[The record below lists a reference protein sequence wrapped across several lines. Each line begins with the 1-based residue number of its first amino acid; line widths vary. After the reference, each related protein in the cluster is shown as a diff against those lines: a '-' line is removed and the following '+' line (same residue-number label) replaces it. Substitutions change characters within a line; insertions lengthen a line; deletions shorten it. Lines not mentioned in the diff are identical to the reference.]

1 MSDEKKTVL
10 SMRHINKTFPGVKAL
25 SDAQLT
31 LREGEIH
38 ALMGENGAGKSTL
51 MKIMTG
57 VYTRDSGKMY
67 LQNQSSNQLEEVE
80 IKSPL
85 VGQKL
90 GLSMVFQEFNLLE
103 NMNIAENIFIGR
115 EPLGVGQTVDKKQLL
130 QNAVEE
136 LKKVNLD
143 IDPNTEV
150 SKLSC
155 GQKQCVEI
163 AKALSFNARVVVFDE
178 PTASLS
184 EKESQT
190 LFKLIKELK
199 AKGVCIVYISHRMEE
214 VFELSDRI
222 TVFRNGKYI
231 DTVNTKDVQEKDIIS
246 MMIGHELNI
255 EKKSGSEFVNKDK
268 VVLEVKNVEVFPG
281 AKPVNFKLYE
291 KEILGFFGLV
301 GAGRT
306 ELARV
311 IFGVDPIGSG
321 EIYVEGGKVK
331 ISSPKDAIQAG
342 IGLVPEDRKGLGLIL
357 GMSIKDNM
365 LISKIG
371 QFKSSLLNKK
381 ALKNITGTF
390 ISDLGISLRNEEQEV
405 KELSGGNQQKV
416 VIAKWLAMKPNI
428 LIMDEPTRGIDIGA
442 KSEIYALM
450 RKMTEQ
456 GMSIIMI
463 SSEMSE
469 VMQVSDRI
477 LVMHEG
483 ILRGLAYII
492 TGGNSIVWSND
503 NFTKI
508 GTGYMG
514 PVPIP
519 VIIMIVA
526 IIFGVMLTTKFRFG
540 RYIYAVGGNMET
552 SRWSG
557 IPVVKVKILVYV
569 IMGVLTSIAG
579 LIVTTRLGSGQP
591 SAGLNFEMDCI
602 TASVVGGTSMSGGRG
617 KVMGTIVGVL
627 LLTVLTNGMTLVG
640 MNTYWQ
646 QVLKGVIIVV
656 SVLADTRGKAK

>member
-1 MSDEKKTVL
+1 MAFQTIVKMEGISKAFAG
-10 SMRHINKTFPGVKAL
+10 IKAL
-25 SDAQLT
+25 DDVQIE
-31 LREGEIH
+31 LRKGEVH

-57 VYTRDSGKMY
+57 VYSSDSGKMY
-67 LQNQSSNQLEEVE
+67 LHNTSSNQLEEVE
-80 IKSPL
+80 VKSPIAA
-85 VGQKL
+85 QKL

-130 QNAVEE
+130 QNAVAE

-143 IDPNTEV
+143 IDPITEV

-190 LFKLIKELK
+190 LFKIIKNLK

-231 DTVNTKDVQEKDIIS
+231 DTVNTRDVQEKDIIS
-246 MMIGHELNI
+246 MMIGHKLNI
-255 EKKSGSEFVNKDK
+255 LKKSGKEFVNKNK
-268 VVLEVKNVEVFPG
+268 VVLEVKNVKIFPG

-306 ELARV
+306 ELARI

-342 IGLVPEDRKGLGLIL
+342 IGLVPEDRKGLGLVL
-357 GMSIKDNM
+357 GMSIKDNI

-371 QFKSSLLNKK
+371 QFKSALLDKK
-381 ALKNITGTF
+381 VLKNITGAF

-416 VIAKWLAMKPNI
+416 VIAKWLAMEPNI

-442 KSEIYALM
+442 KSEIYSLM

-463 SSEMSE
+463 SSEMTE

-483 ILRGLAYII
+483 SISGELTAEDVTKNNIMKAAF
-492 TGGNSIVWSND
+492 GGV
-503 NFTKI
+503 
-508 GTGYMG
+508 
-514 PVPIP
+514 
-519 VIIMIVA
+519 
-526 IIFGVMLTTKFRFG
+526 
-540 RYIYAVGGNMET
+540 E
-552 SRWSG
+552 
-557 IPVVKVKILVYV
+557 
-569 IMGVLTSIAG
+569 
-579 LIVTTRLGSGQP
+579 
-591 SAGLNFEMDCI
+591 
-602 TASVVGGTSMSGGRG
+602 
-617 KVMGTIVGVL
+617 
-627 LLTVLTNGMTLVG
+627 
-640 MNTYWQ
+640 
-646 QVLKGVIIVV
+646 
-656 SVLADTRGKAK
+656 

>member
-1 MSDEKKTVL
+1 MTSQTIVKMEGISKAFAG
-10 SMRHINKTFPGVKAL
+10 IKAL
-25 SDAQLT
+25 DNVQID
-31 LREGEIH
+31 LRQGEIH

-57 VYTRDSGKMY
+57 VYSRDSGKMY
-67 LQNQSSNQLEEVE
+67 LQNTSSQQLEEVE

-85 VGQKL
+85 AAQKL

-115 EPLGVGQTVDKKQLL
+115 EPLEPGRTVDKKQLL
-130 QNAVEE
+130 QNAVTE
-136 LKKVNLD
+136 LKKVNLN
-143 IDPNTEV
+143 IDPSTEV

-163 AKALSFNARVVVFDE
+163 AKALSFHARVVVFDE

-190 LFKLIKELK
+190 LFKLIKDLK

-255 EKKSGSEFVNKDK
+255 EKNSGSEFVNKNN
-268 VVLEVKNVEVFPG
+268 VVLEVKNIQVFPG

-291 KEILGFFGLV
+291 KEVLGFFGLV

-306 ELARV
+306 ELARI
-311 IFGVDPIGSG
+311 IFGVDPIGDG

-342 IGLVPEDRKGLGLIL
+342 IGLVPEDRKGLGLVL

-371 QFKSSLLNKK
+371 QFKNSLLDKK
-381 ALKNITGTF
+381 VLKNITGTF
-390 ISDLGISLRNEEQEV
+390 ISDLGINLRNEEQEV

-416 VIAKWLAMKPNI
+416 VIAKLLCCDPDV
-428 LIMDEPTRGIDIGA
+428 LIFDEPTVGVDVEA
-442 KSEIYALM
+442 KEEIYKIMEELTA
-450 RKMTEQ
+450 Q
-456 GMSIIMI
+456 GKSIILI
-463 SSEMSE
+463 SSYLPE
-469 VMQVSDRI
+469 VMGLSDRLI
-477 LVMHEG
+477 VMAQG
-483 ILRGLAYII
+483 KI
-492 TGGNSIVWSND
+492 TGE
-503 NFTKI
+503 F
-508 GTGYMG
+508 
-514 PVPIP
+514 
-519 VIIMIVA
+519 
-526 IIFGVMLTTKFRFG
+526 
-540 RYIYAVGGNMET
+540 
-552 SRWSG
+552 
-557 IPVVKVKILVYV
+557 
-569 IMGVLTSIAG
+569 
-579 LIVTTRLGSGQP
+579 
-591 SAGLNFEMDCI
+591 
-602 TASVVGGTSMSGGRG
+602 ASEELKNLREED
-617 KVMGTIVGVL
+617 
-627 LLTVLTNGMTLVG
+627 
-640 MNTYWQ
+640 
-646 QVLKGVIIVV
+646 VLKRASIE
-656 SVLADTRGKAK
+656 S

>member
-1 MSDEKKTVL
+1 MTSQTIVKMEGISKAFAG
-10 SMRHINKTFPGVKAL
+10 IKAL
-25 SDAQLT
+25 DNVQID
-31 LREGEIH
+31 LRQGEIH

-57 VYTRDSGKMY
+57 VYSRDSGKMY
-67 LQNQSSNQLEEVE
+67 LQNTSSQQLEEVE

-85 VGQKL
+85 AAQKL

-115 EPLGVGQTVDKKQLL
+115 EPLEPGRTVDKKQLL
-130 QNAVEE
+130 QNAVTE
-136 LKKVNLD
+136 LKKVNLN
-143 IDPNTEV
+143 IDPSTEV

-163 AKALSFNARVVVFDE
+163 AKALSFHARVVVFDE

-190 LFKLIKELK
+190 LFKLIKDLK

-231 DTVNTKDVQEKDIIS
+231 DSQYKRCSGKDIIS

-255 EKKSGSEFVNKDK
+255 EKNSGSEFVNKNN
-268 VVLEVKNVEVFPG
+268 VVLEVKNIQVFPG

-291 KEILGFFGLV
+291 KSSWIFGLV

-306 ELARV
+306 ELARI
-311 IFGVDPIGSG
+311 IFGVDPIGGG

-342 IGLVPEDRKGLGLIL
+342 IGLVPEDRKGLGLVL

-371 QFKSSLLNKK
+371 QFKNSLLDKK
-381 ALKNITGTF
+381 VLKNITGTF
-390 ISDLGISLRNEEQEV
+390 ISDLGINLRNEEQEV

-416 VIAKWLAMKPNI
+416 VIAKWLAMEPNI

-442 KSEIYALM
+442 KSEIYNLM

-463 SSEMSE
+463 SSEMAE

-483 ILRGLAYII
+483 SISGELTAEEVTRNNIMQAAF
-492 TGGNSIVWSND
+492 GG
-503 NFTKI
+503 
-508 GTGYMG
+508 
-514 PVPIP
+514 
-519 VIIMIVA
+519 
-526 IIFGVMLTTKFRFG
+526 
-540 RYIYAVGGNMET
+540 
-552 SRWSG
+552 
-557 IPVVKVKILVYV
+557 VKK
-569 IMGVLTSIAG
+569 
-579 LIVTTRLGSGQP
+579 
-591 SAGLNFEMDCI
+591 
-602 TASVVGGTSMSGGRG
+602 
-617 KVMGTIVGVL
+617 
-627 LLTVLTNGMTLVG
+627 
-640 MNTYWQ
+640 
-646 QVLKGVIIVV
+646 
-656 SVLADTRGKAK
+656 

>member
-1 MSDEKKTVL
+1 
-10 SMRHINKTFPGVKAL
+10 
-25 SDAQLT
+25 
-31 LREGEIH
+31 
-38 ALMGENGAGKSTL
+38 MGENGAGKSTL

-365 LISKIG
+365 LIPKIG

-416 VIAKWLAMKPNI
+416 FLARWLNTDAEILLLDNPTQGIDVGAKAEIYKLILELAKQGKTI
-428 LIMDEPTRGIDIGA
+428 LINTLEIPEIQKVADYCAVFYNGEIIKVLEHQEIDE
-442 KSEIYALM
+442 
-450 RKMTEQ
+450 MT
-456 GMSIIMI
+456 
-463 SSEMSE
+463 
-469 VMQVSDRI
+469 VMMYSTNAAQAE
-477 LVMHEG
+477 EG
-483 ILRGLAYII
+483 
-492 TGGNSIVWSND
+492 
-503 NFTKI
+503 K
-508 GTGYMG
+508 
-514 PVPIP
+514 
-519 VIIMIVA
+519 
-526 IIFGVMLTTKFRFG
+526 
-540 RYIYAVGGNMET
+540 
-552 SRWSG
+552 
-557 IPVVKVKILVYV
+557 
-569 IMGVLTSIAG
+569 
-579 LIVTTRLGSGQP
+579 
-591 SAGLNFEMDCI
+591 
-602 TASVVGGTSMSGGRG
+602 
-617 KVMGTIVGVL
+617 
-627 LLTVLTNGMTLVG
+627 
-640 MNTYWQ
+640 
-646 QVLKGVIIVV
+646 
-656 SVLADTRGKAK
+656 

>member
-1 MSDEKKTVL
+1 MMSQTIVKMEGISKAFAG
-10 SMRHINKTFPGVKAL
+10 IKAL
-25 SDAQLT
+25 DNVQID
-31 LREGEIH
+31 LRQGEIH

-57 VYTRDSGKMY
+57 VYSRDSGKMY
-67 LQNQSSNQLEEVE
+67 LQNASSNQLEEVE

-85 VGQKL
+85 AAQKL

-115 EPLGVGQTVDKKQLL
+115 EPLGAGQTVDKKQLI
-130 QNAVEE
+130 QNAAVE

-143 IDPNTEV
+143 IDPSTEV

-184 EKESQT
+184 ERESQT

-199 AKGVCIVYISHRMEE
+199 EKGVCIVYISHRMEE

-255 EKKSGSEFVNKDK
+255 EKKSGSEFVNKNK
-268 VVLEVKNVEVFPG
+268 VVLEVKNVQVFPG
-281 AKPVNFKLYE
+281 AKPVSFKLYE

-306 ELARV
+306 ELARI

-381 ALKNITGTF
+381 TLKNITGTF

-416 VIAKWLAMKPNI
+416 VIAKWLATKPKV
-428 LIMDEPTRGIDIGA
+428 LIMDEPTRGIDVGS
-442 KSEIYALM
+442 KNQIYALINDLA
-450 RKMTEQ
+450 KQ
-456 GMSIIMI
+456 GIGIIMI
-463 SSEMSE
+463 SSELPE
-469 VMQVSDRI
+469 VLQVSNNI
-477 LVMHEG
+477 VVFAAG
-483 ILRGLAYII
+483 KI
-492 TGGNSIVWSND
+492 TGRLENKD
-503 NFTKI
+503 
-508 GTGYMG
+508 
-514 PVPIP
+514 
-519 VIIMIVA
+519 
-526 IIFGVMLTTKFRFG
+526 LTQD
-540 RYIYAVGGNMET
+540 ILLDYAT
-552 SRWSG
+552 S
-557 IPVVKVKILVYV
+557 
-569 IMGVLTSIAG
+569 
-579 LIVTTRLGSGQP
+579 Q
-591 SAGLNFEMDCI
+591 
-602 TASVVGGTSMSGGRG
+602 TAV
-617 KVMGTIVGVL
+617 
-627 LLTVLTNGMTLVG
+627 
-640 MNTYWQ
+640 
-646 QVLKGVIIVV
+646 
-656 SVLADTRGKAK
+656 

>member
-1 MSDEKKTVL
+1 MMSQTIVKMEGISKAFAG
-10 SMRHINKTFPGVKAL
+10 IKAL
-25 SDAQLT
+25 DNVQID
-31 LREGEIH
+31 LRQGEIH

-57 VYTRDSGKMY
+57 VYSRDSGKMY
-67 LQNQSSNQLEEVE
+67 LQNASSNQLEEVE

-85 VGQKL
+85 AAQKL

-115 EPLGVGQTVDKKQLL
+115 EPLGAGQTVDKKQLI
-130 QNAVEE
+130 QNAAVE

-143 IDPNTEV
+143 IDPSTEV

-184 EKESQT
+184 ERESQT

-199 AKGVCIVYISHRMEE
+199 EKGVCIVYISHRMEE

-255 EKKSGSEFVNKDK
+255 EKKSGSEFVNKNK
-268 VVLEVKNVEVFPG
+268 VVLEIKNVQVFPG
-281 AKPVNFKLYE
+281 AKPVSFKLYE

-306 ELARV
+306 ELARI

-381 ALKNITGTF
+381 TLKNITGTF

-416 VIAKWLAMKPNI
+416 VIAKWLTRDSEI
-428 LIMDEPTRGIDIGA
+428 LIFDEPTRGIDVGA
-442 KSEIYALM
+442 KNEIYKLM
-450 RKMTEQ
+450 SKLAAE
-456 GMSIIMI
+456 GKSIIMI
-463 SSEMSE
+463 SSEMTE
-469 VMQVSDRI
+469 ILRMSDRI
-477 LVMHEG
+477 IVMCE
-483 ILRGLAYII
+483 
-492 TGGNSIVWSND
+492 
-503 NFTKI
+503 
-508 GTGYMG
+508 
-514 PVPIP
+514 
-519 VIIMIVA
+519 
-526 IIFGVMLTTKFRFG
+526 
-540 RYIYAVGGNMET
+540 
-552 SRWSG
+552 
-557 IPVVKVKILVYV
+557 
-569 IMGVLTSIAG
+569 
-579 LIVTTRLGSGQP
+579 
-591 SAGLNFEMDCI
+591 
-602 TASVVGGTSMSGGRG
+602 G
-617 KVMGTIVGVL
+617 KVTGNIDISEATQEHI
-627 LLTVLTNGMTLVG
+627 
-640 MNTYWQ
+640 MN
-646 QVLKGVIIVV
+646 K
-656 SVLADTRGKAK
+656 ATRNID

>member
-1 MSDEKKTVL
+1 MEPILTLKNVTKEY
-10 SMRHINKTFPGVKAL
+10 PGVVAL
-25 SDAQLT
+25 DHMNL
-31 LREGEIH
+31 EVYPGEVH

-483 ILRGLAYII
+483 SISGELTAEEVTRNNIMQAAF
-492 TGGNSIVWSND
+492 GG
-503 NFTKI
+503 
-508 GTGYMG
+508 
-514 PVPIP
+514 
-519 VIIMIVA
+519 
-526 IIFGVMLTTKFRFG
+526 
-540 RYIYAVGGNMET
+540 
-552 SRWSG
+552 
-557 IPVVKVKILVYV
+557 VK
-569 IMGVLTSIAG
+569 
-579 LIVTTRLGSGQP
+579 
-591 SAGLNFEMDCI
+591 E
-602 TASVVGGTSMSGGRG
+602 
-617 KVMGTIVGVL
+617 
-627 LLTVLTNGMTLVG
+627 
-640 MNTYWQ
+640 
-646 QVLKGVIIVV
+646 
-656 SVLADTRGKAK
+656 

>member
-1 MSDEKKTVL
+1 MTSQTIVKMEGISKAFAG
-10 SMRHINKTFPGVKAL
+10 IKAL
-25 SDAQLT
+25 DNEMIVQLK
-31 LREGEIH
+31 GELH
-38 ALMGENGAGKSTL
+38 GLLGENGRGKSTQK
-51 MKIMTG
+51 KIMTG
-57 VYTRDSGKMY
+57 VYSRDSGKMY
-67 LQNQSSNQLEEVE
+67 LQNTSSQQLEEVE

-85 VGQKL
+85 AAQKL

-115 EPLGVGQTVDKKQLL
+115 EPLEPGRTVDKKQLL
-130 QNAVEE
+130 QNAVTE
-136 LKKVNLD
+136 LKKVNLN
-143 IDPNTEV
+143 IDPSTEV

-163 AKALSFNARVVVFDE
+163 AKALSFHARVVVFDE

-190 LFKLIKELK
+190 LFKLIKDLK

-255 EKKSGSEFVNKDK
+255 EKNSGSEFVNKNN
-268 VVLEVKNVEVFPG
+268 VVLEVKNIQVFPG

-291 KEILGFFGLV
+291 KEVLGFFGLV

-306 ELARV
+306 ELARI
-311 IFGVDPIGSG
+311 IFGVDPIGGG

-342 IGLVPEDRKGLGLIL
+342 IGLVPEDRKGLGLVL

-371 QFKSSLLNKK
+371 QFKNSLLDKK
-381 ALKNITGTF
+381 VLKNITGTF
-390 ISDLGISLRNEEQEV
+390 ISDLGINLRNEEQEV

-416 VIAKWLAMKPNI
+416 VIAKWLAMEPNI
-428 LIMDEPTRGIDIGA
+428 LIMDEPTRGFDIGA
-442 KSEIYALM
+442 KSEIYNLM

-463 SSEMSE
+463 SSEMAE

-483 ILRGLAYII
+483 SISGELTAEEVTRNNIMQAAF
-492 TGGNSIVWSND
+492 GG
-503 NFTKI
+503 
-508 GTGYMG
+508 
-514 PVPIP
+514 
-519 VIIMIVA
+519 
-526 IIFGVMLTTKFRFG
+526 
-540 RYIYAVGGNMET
+540 
-552 SRWSG
+552 
-557 IPVVKVKILVYV
+557 VKK
-569 IMGVLTSIAG
+569 
-579 LIVTTRLGSGQP
+579 
-591 SAGLNFEMDCI
+591 
-602 TASVVGGTSMSGGRG
+602 
-617 KVMGTIVGVL
+617 
-627 LLTVLTNGMTLVG
+627 
-640 MNTYWQ
+640 
-646 QVLKGVIIVV
+646 
-656 SVLADTRGKAK
+656 